1 MSQLARAKARS
12 EPRILAVR
20 ARQAWHHRWCSLLAC
35 AASKAFAL
43 SLLERRAVVGADG
56 GTPSTSEVVALCSLP
71 PQPSESGLSQA
82 CCGA

>member
-20 ARQAWHHRWCSLLAC
+20 VRQAWHHRWCSLLAC

-43 SLLERRAVVGADG
+43 SLLERRAAVGADG
-56 GTPSTSEVVALCSLP
+56 GTLSTFEVVGLCSLP
-71 PQPSESGLSQA
+71 PDSA
-82 CCGA
+82 V